1 MARVVVSADQRR
13 TSVHHSGGWLEQ
25 VWDRGLELTEVVG
38 QQECLDLAPIYAMKI
53 GAAGV

>member
-1 MARVVVSADQRR
+1 MSADQRR